1 MASIHGILSA
11 STIQAPPIVAELE
24 AIFREFPDE
33 ELLTKL
39 RGPRRRGPKGYDP
52 IILWRSYI
60 AFYYLALP
68 SVSDLIRCLHDNPWI
83 AAACGIEGPI
93 PSQPTFSRFFGK
105 LATYEMRAYVSKVFH
120 GLTRRLS
127 DTLPDFG
134 KSVAIDATDLKAWS
148 NGAKRPTS
156 DKDAGWVVKG
166 DTHGKKKYVWGYK
179 LTLAVDTES
188 ELPMAFKLTKG
199 NVADVKV
206 AAPVLNRIRNHVSPR
221 FHPEYIIADAG
232 YSSQELRTF
241 IQRQY
246 RAMPII
252 KAHPLHARARKR
264 YPETPEFRMAYS
276 RRQSVERVNARLKG
290 HRRLNS
296 IRVRGLMKV
305 EMHCLLALVTM
316 QAQALA
322 TGCRASV
329 RKVA

>member
-1 MASIHGILSA
+1 MVSTHGTVVLA
-11 STIQAPPIVAELE
+11 TNQAPPIVGELE
-24 AIFREFPDE
+24 AIFKVLPDE

-52 IILWRSYI
+52 SILWRCYV
-60 AFYYLALP
+60 AYYYLGLP
-68 SVSDLIRCLHDNPWI
+68 SVSDLIRYLWDNPFV
-83 AAACGIEGPI
+83 AGACGITSPDSI
-93 PSQPTFSRFFGK
+93 PSQPTFSRFFSK

-120 GLTRRLS
+120 GLTRRLY
-127 DTLPDFG
+127 DTLPEFG

-188 ELPMAFKLTKG
+188 ELPMAFKLTRG
-199 NVADVKV
+199 NMADVKV
-206 AAPVLNRIRNHVSPR
+206 AAPVLNRIRNHISPS
-221 FHPEYIIADAG
+221 FHPQYVIADAG

-246 RAMPII
+246 RAVPVI
-252 KAHPLHARARKR
+252 KAHPLHTRTQKR

-276 RRQSVERVNARLKG
+276 RRQAVERVNARLKG

-305 EMHCLLALVTM
+305 EMHCCWRLWS
-316 QAQALA
+316 
-322 TGCRASV
+322 CRRRRWLRGAGL
-329 RKVA
+329 R